1 LESGEQRLVGIAE
14 QFGSGAW
21 QWLRSLSASLPATL
35 VQSSCVDYAA
45 ACLLACLLLLLL
57 LLSVALVL
65 LQIRLRWHVPQMF
78 CLR

>member
-1 LESGEQRLVGIAE
+1 MSPGGHSGLESGEQRLVGIAE

-45 ACLLACLLLLLL
+45 ACLLAAAAAAAVGGIGAA
-57 LLSVALVL
+57 SNKA
-65 LQIRLRWHVPQMF
+65 
-78 CLR
+78 